1 MKITFQPMNHII
13 EEANEVNLLEIARK
27 HGIQI
32 EADCAGAGICGKC
45 RVKVIEGSLNDP
57 TDSERAVLSDVELA
71 DGVRLSCE
79 IVVQNDMVVEIPK
92 KQVEVSRKKDMMK
105 LPAGFK
111 VSPRIR
117 KVFLEIPE
125 PNIENPSSDLER
137 LLSCLSEKSIEIESG
152 ILPKLHAT
160 LKEKRGKVT
169 AIITGGRIIGLEAG
183 DTTSVRYGIAF
194 DIGTTTVVGMLWD
207 LDNGTLLDVEGRT
220 NPQSAYGADVISRIQ
235 YSMRSTENLNTMRD
249 SIIDCMNEMIE
260 EFTTRGIFSGR
271 ELGSTAKCS
280 IYAVTLAGNTTMSH
294 LALGVTPESLSKSP
308 FSPVFCKSIQLTGIQ
323 SGLHVNPYALVHV
336 LPNIAG
342 HVGSDIVSVMLTTN
356 LRELDGANLA
366 IDIGTNGE
374 ILLAH
379 QGKVLTCSTAAGPA
393 FEGASIYQG
402 MRAAK
407 GAIEEVEITMGT
419 VECKVIEGG
428 EATGICG
435 SGLID
440 AIAQMLEVGV
450 IDETGR
456 LLEEQEALE
465 AGISEGIAKRLVRSE
480 KGLEFILVYRQ
491 TDPIVITQKDIR
503 EVQLAKGSIAAGMKT
518 LMKIADLMEND
529 ITRIM
534 IAGAFGNYIRKESAL
549 RIGLLPLVDVER
561 VISVGNAAGAGA
573 SMALLSEEASKLADT
588 LARQVEHIELSTSMQ
603 FQEEF
608 LNNLNF

>member
-1 MKITFQPMNHII
+1 
-13 EEANEVNLLEIARK
+13 
-27 HGIQI
+27 
-32 EADCAGAGICGKC
+32 
-45 RVKVIEGSLNDP
+45 
-57 TDSERAVLSDVELA
+57 
-71 DGVRLSCE
+71 
-79 IVVQNDMVVEIPK
+79 MVVEIPV
-92 KQVEVSRKKDMMK
+92 KQVEISRKKNMMK
-105 LPAGFK
+105 LPEGFRAA
-111 VSPRIR
+111 PRIW
-117 KVFLEIPE
+117 KVYLEVPE
-125 PNIENPSSDLER
+125 PNLENPSSDLER

-152 ILPKLHAT
+152 ILPRIHAT

-169 AIITGGRIIGLEAG
+169 AIISGSRIIGLEAG

-220 NPQSAYGADVISRIQ
+220 NPQRAYGADVISRIQ
-235 YSMRSTENLNTMRD
+235 YSMMSTENLNTMRD

-260 EFTTRGIFSGR
+260 EFTIRGVFSGR
-271 ELGSTAKCS
+271 ELRGTGKCS
-280 IYAVTLAGNTTMSH
+280 IYAVTIVGNTTMSH

-308 FSPVFCKSIQLTGIQ
+308 FSPVFCSSIQLTGIQ
-323 SGLHVNPYALVHV
+323 SGLHVNPSALVHV

-356 LRELDGANLA
+356 LRELDGANIA

-407 GAIEEVEITMGT
+407 GAIEEVKITIDT

-428 EATGICG
+428 EAIGICG

-440 AIAQMLEVGV
+440 AIAQMLDVGV

-465 AGISEGIAKRLVRSE
+465 AGISEGIAKRLVHSE
-480 KGLEFILVYRQ
+480 KSHEFILVYRQ
-491 TDPIVITQKDIR
+491 TKEPIVVTQKDIR

-518 LMKIADLMEND
+518 LMKIAGLMEND

-549 RIGLLPLVDVER
+549 RIGLLPMVDVER
-561 VISVGNAAGAGA
+561 VISVGNAAGTGA
-573 SMALLSEEASKLADT
+573 SMALLSEEASNLADT

-608 LNNLNF
+608 LDNLNF